1 MRVAVLDYGMGNLR
15 SVAKA
20 LEAAGAEAVVTS
32 DSVAIDRSEALCVP
46 GQGVFG
52 RCVANLAKA
61 GQDDL
66 VRTWIGDE
74 RPYLGICLGLQILFE
89 RSEEGA
95 GRAGPDRRT
104 NAGRAGPVEGLGILS
119 GEVRRLAGRARP
131 DRRADAG
138 WARPDRKTNAG
149 GVRVP
154 HMGWNQVAGE
164 RGGTGGEYY
173 YFDHS
178 YAVFARDEAMVSG
191 WCEHGQTFVAAIDRA
206 PLTAVQFHPEKSGV
220 SGIKLLE
227 KWLEAATGGGKR
239 SHSRRGAA
247 EGKQS

>member
-1 MRVAVLDYGMGNLR
+1 MKVAVLDYGMGNLR

-20 LEAAGAEAVVTS
+20 LEAAGAEVIVTS
-32 DSVAIDRSEALCVP
+32 DSVDIDRSEALCVP

-74 RPYLGICLGLQILFE
+74 RPYLGICLGMQILFE
-89 RSEEGA
+89 RSEEG
-95 GRAGPDRRT
+95 RE
-104 NAGRAGPVEGLGILS
+104 GPVEGLGILG
-119 GEVRRLAGRARP
+119 GEVRRL
-131 DRRADAG
+131 
-138 WARPDRKTNAG
+138 TG

-191 WCEHGQTFVAAIDRA
+191 WCEHGQTFVAAIDRG

-220 SGIKLLE
+220 SGIALLE
-227 KWLEAATGGGKR
+227 KWLEAATGG
-239 SHSRRGAA
+239 
-247 EGKQS
+247 EGR